1 LSSPRHD
8 LARIIT
14 TMVDADRVACGL
26 TGWPRTLP
34 HLQGRLTHLDDE
46 LATLVK
52 AAAGSAPGAPEQA
65 ATPSGDRSTPEA

>member
-1 LSSPRHD
+1 
-8 LARIIT
+8 
-14 TMVDADRVACGL
+14 MVDADRVACGL

-52 AAAGSAPGAPEQA
+52 AAAGSAPGAGRHAKPDDPPGEKSPIM
-65 ATPSGDRSTPEA
+65 PSGDRSTPEA